1 MHLVYILIVLSFQRI
16 IQLPATATS
25 TATAEKIINSF
36 YKKKKKTSGDTLQ
49 TCQPDTFVS

>member
-36 YKKKKKTSGDTLQ
+36 YKKKKN
-49 TCQPDTFVS
+49 